1 MTTSVLGGFATCKP
15 QAHRRSHVLE
25 CGLRWHKDFVLNDAT
40 HDGGAKRQLVMVGP
54 SPSAPL
60 VTAAPWD
67 HAVAVATGVSAS
79 SRVSRCRS
87 AVAGGKDTLSMASST
102 PVPFP
107 TQVASSTVASR
118 PAVRFGVATGA
129 TAAARSAATAAAS
142 ASPLGDTASMGHET
156 TVADLGQLFPKGE
169 YWVEMQVRDY
179 ELDQFNVVNNAVYS
193 SFFQHGRHEAFAAL
207 GHDVDEYAR
216 RGTPLA
222 LSQLNITFR
231 APLRS
236 RDVFRVTVSVQ
247 RVSGAR
253 VVFYQRILKC
263 LRRPLGVVGGPA
275 AGNGEKEEQGR
286 IVDEELIAEAEAVV
300 VFLDSY
306 YRPARVP
313 KDAARMF
320 QALADLRKEQT

>member
-193 SFFQHGRHEAFAAL
+193 SFFQHGMACRAGKTKRQRLSSVCKAKCKS
-207 GHDVDEYAR
+207 
-216 RGTPLA
+216 RGAENVGRTEWEWCRKPDQLPL
-222 LSQLNITFR
+222 S
-231 APLRS
+231 
-236 RDVFRVTVSVQ
+236 
-247 RVSGAR
+247 
-253 VVFYQRILKC
+253 
-263 LRRPLGVVGGPA
+263 
-275 AGNGEKEEQGR
+275 
-286 IVDEELIAEAEAVV
+286 
-300 VFLDSY
+300 
-306 YRPARVP
+306 RVP
-313 KDAARMF
+313 GGAYEGIRTCEA
-320 QALADLRKEQT
+320 